1 MRQKLTPR
9 ASSVMVAPT
18 DLPDFWIFVYRAFP
32 LTYLM
37 DGLISAGLANTKI
50 ACSATEMLSLSPP
63 SGFSGTCDTYL
74 SPFYQSAGG
83 SLSNPDASSNC
94 QYCTFSETNALLER
108 WGISTSSGW
117 NNLGYRS
124 VFVIFNVFAT
134 FLLYWVARIPHKRK
148 Q

>member
-1 MRQKLTPR
+1 
-9 ASSVMVAPT
+9 MVAPA
-18 DLPDFWIFVYRAFP
+18 DLPRFWIFVYRASP

-50 ACSATEMLSLSPP
+50 TCSAIEMLSLNPP
-63 SGFSGTCDTYL
+63 PGFNGTCDTYL

-94 QYCTFSETNALLER
+94 HYCMFSETNALLEKL
-108 WGISTSSGW
+108 GISTSAGW
-117 NNLGYRS
+117 NNIGYLS
-124 VFVIFNVFAT
+124 VFVIFNVLAT
-134 FLLYWVARIPHKRK
+134 FFLYWVARTPHKRK